1 MDDLDLMDL
10 TRAPE
15 IARELEAIA
24 KNRLIVR
31 GIIDR
36 RISLHLVTFCEGQG
50 LHQVTY
56 RASIDPLGPPEEF
69 GFQPLSDLSML
80 TLVWMVWTPKGG
92 ELTAEALISRKA
104 PDGGLSRLP
113 PANFHLVL
121 HYQKL
126 CHVLA
131 EYRNELK
138 RQDDSTAVNSWNE
151 WVAVDFVLGR
161 LNAFFRDRVRDWER
175 VIE

>member
-1 MDDLDLMDL
+1 VDDLDLLDVM
-10 TRAPE
+10 RAPE

-31 GIIDR
+31 GMVDR
-36 RISLHLVTFCEGQG
+36 WISLHLVTFCEGQG

-56 RASIDPLGPPEEF
+56 RASSDLVGPPEEF
-69 GFQPLSDLSML
+69 KFQQLDDLSRL
-80 TLVWMVWTPKGG
+80 TLVWMAWTPKGG
-92 ELTAEALISRKA
+92 ELTAEALVSRKS

-126 CHVLA
+126 CHMLA
-131 EYRNELK
+131 GYRNELK
-138 RQDDSTAVNSWNE
+138 QSNGGYPE

-161 LNAFFRDRVRDWER
+161 LNAFFRDRIRDWER
-175 VIE
+175 VIG

>member
-1 MDDLDLMDL
+1 MDESDVLEIM
-10 TRAPE
+10 RAPE
-15 IARELEAIA
+15 IAKELEAIA
-24 KNRLIVR
+24 QNSLIVR
-31 GIIDR
+31 GMVDR
-36 RISLHLVTFCEGQG
+36 WVSLHLVTFCEGQG
-50 LHQVTY
+50 LNLVRY
-56 RASIDPLGPPEEF
+56 RAGIDPLGPPKEF
-69 GFQPLSDLSML
+69 GFQLLSDLPRL
-80 TLVWMVWTPKGG
+80 TLAWLAWIPKNG
-92 ELTAEALISRKA
+92 ELTDEVLISRKS

-126 CHVLA
+126 CHMLA

-138 RQDDSTAVNSWNE
+138 QSSAGYPE

-161 LNAFFRDRVRDWER
+161 LNAFFRDRVLEWER